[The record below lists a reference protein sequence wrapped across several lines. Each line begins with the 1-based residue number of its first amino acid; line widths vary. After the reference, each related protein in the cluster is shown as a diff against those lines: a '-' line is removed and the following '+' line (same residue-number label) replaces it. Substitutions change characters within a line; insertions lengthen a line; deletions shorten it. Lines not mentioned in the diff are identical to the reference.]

1 MKLID
6 KGGKVYVCGDAKNM
20 AKDVMQSFVSAFQS
34 VRDINEEEAKKL
46 VLQLQKDKQYL
57 QDIWT

>member
-1 MKLID
+1 MVD
-6 KGGKVYVCGDAKNM
+6 KGGKIYVCGDAKNM
-20 AKDVMQSFVSAFQS
+20 AKDVMQATISAFQT